1 MKNTQS
7 LKLNR
12 DFRRA
17 YKGDNFVGGYT
28 VVYMKKN
35 KYQFNRL
42 GLRVGKA
49 TGKAV
54 TRNRLKRLMRESY
67 RLMEDDIEKGYD
79 FIIVARNRAVGKT
92 QSQIQ
97 GDIRFAMRIEKYG
110 ALYGTYLAVRRI
122 LRCHPFHKGGYDPV
136 PDKHKG
142 SGEEK

>member
-54 TRNRLKRLMRESY
+54 TKQSCWKNT
-67 RLMEDDIEKGYD
+67 
-79 FIIVARNRAVGKT
+79 VAD
-92 QSQIQ
+92 S
-97 GDIRFAMRIEKYG
+97 
-110 ALYGTYLAVRRI
+110 RR
-122 LRCHPFHKGGYDPV
+122 Y
-136 PDKHKG
+136 
-142 SGEEK
+142 

>member
-49 TGKAV
+49 TGKGCYAKS
-54 TRNRLKRLMRESY
+54 L
-67 RLMEDDIEKGYD
+67 EKAY
-79 FIIVARNRAVGKT
+79 A
-92 QSQIQ
+92 
-97 GDIRFAMRIEKYG
+97 
-110 ALYGTYLAVRRI
+110 
-122 LRCHPFHKGGYDPV
+122 
-136 PDKHKG
+136 
-142 SGEEK
+142 

>member
-67 RLMEDDIEKGYD
+67 RLMEDDIEKGY
-79 FIIVARNRAVGKT
+79 ARNRAVGKT

-97 GDIRFAMRIEKYG
+97 GDIRFAMRKLGLIK
-110 ALYGTYLAVRRI
+110 
-122 LRCHPFHKGGYDPV
+122 
-136 PDKHKG
+136 
-142 SGEEK
+142 

>member
-54 TRNRLKRLMRESY
+54 THKPFQAISRNSLTGRLTDSQTKTA
-67 RLMEDDIEKGYD
+67 DWG
-79 FIIVARNRAVGKT
+79 RN
-92 QSQIQ
+92 
-97 GDIRFAMRIEKYG
+97 
-110 ALYGTYLAVRRI
+110 
-122 LRCHPFHKGGYDPV
+122 
-136 PDKHKG
+136 
-142 SGEEK
+142 

>member
-54 TRNRLKRLMRESY
+54 TRNRLKGLCVRV
-67 RLMEDDIEKGYD
+67 I
-79 FIIVARNRAVGKT
+79 
-92 QSQIQ
+92 
-97 GDIRFAMRIEKYG
+97 
-110 ALYGTYLAVRRI
+110 ALWKMI
-122 LRCHPFHKGGYDPV
+122 LKRV
-136 PDKHKG
+136 MT
-142 SGEEK
+142 S

>member
-79 FIIVARNRAVGKT
+79 FIIV
-92 QSQIQ
+92 
-97 GDIRFAMRIEKYG
+97 
-110 ALYGTYLAVRRI
+110 VRRI

>member
-49 TGKAV
+49 TG
-54 TRNRLKRLMRESY
+54 
-67 RLMEDDIEKGYD
+67 
-79 FIIVARNRAVGKT
+79 
-92 QSQIQ
+92 
-97 GDIRFAMRIEKYG
+97 
-110 ALYGTYLAVRRI
+110 
-122 LRCHPFHKGGYDPV
+122 
-136 PDKHKG
+136 
-142 SGEEK
+142 

>member
-1 MKNTQS
+1 MLVAFFFIIRQMRFNMKNTQS

-54 TRNRLKRLMRESY
+54 TRNRLKETS
-67 RLMEDDIEKGYD
+67 
-79 FIIVARNRAVGKT
+79 
-92 QSQIQ
+92 
-97 GDIRFAMRIEKYG
+97 
-110 ALYGTYLAVRRI
+110 
-122 LRCHPFHKGGYDPV
+122 
-136 PDKHKG
+136 
-142 SGEEK
+142 

>member
-42 GLRVGKA
+42 GLR
-49 TGKAV
+49 
-54 TRNRLKRLMRESY
+54 S
-67 RLMEDDIEKGYD
+67 
-79 FIIVARNRAVGKT
+79 
-92 QSQIQ
+92 
-97 GDIRFAMRIEKYG
+97 
-110 ALYGTYLAVRRI
+110 VRRPVRL
-122 LRCHPFHKGGYDPV
+122 LR
-136 PDKHKG
+136 
-142 SGEEK
+142 EIA